1 MRTLLALLLSFVKV
15 GVFGYGGG
23 PSMIPLVEAEVVDVH
38 HWMNTEEFIDAL
50 AMGNALPG
58 PITIK
63 MAAYTG
69 NKIAGIPGAVSATF
83 GIFLPSMVLMLI
95 LATLF
100 LQYKNM
106 PQVQATLKAV
116 RPAVVALLA
125 IIVYDMFPSSVTSWH
140 TGAIA
145 AVTFIIIVCLKIH
158 PAFAIAGAAFF
169 GLIVYH

>member
-1 MRTLLALLLSFVKV
+1 MRTLLALFFSFAKV

-38 HWMNTEEFIDAL
+38 HWMNTKEFIDAL

-58 PITIK
+58 PIAIK

-69 NKIAGIPGAVSATF
+69 YKIAGIPGAVMGTL
-83 GIFLPSMVLMLI
+83 GISLPAIILMLI

-100 LQYKNM
+100 LRYKDM
-106 PQVQATLKAV
+106 PYVEATLKAV

-125 IIVYDMFPSSVTSWH
+125 VVVYEMIPPSVTSWH

-145 AVTFIIIVCLKIH
+145 IVTFIIIVYMKIH
-158 PAFAIAGAAFF
+158 PAFAIAGAALL
-169 GLIVYH
+169 GIIIYR

>member
-1 MRTLLALLLSFVKV
+1 MGTLLALFFSFVRV

-23 PSMIPLVEAEVVDVH
+23 PSMIPLIEAEVVDVH
-38 HWMNTEEFIDAL
+38 QWMSTGEFIDAL

-69 NKIAGIPGAVSATF
+69 YKIAGVPGAVTATL
-83 GIFLPSMVLMLI
+83 GIFLPSMILMLI

-100 LQYKNM
+100 LRYKEM
-106 PQVQATLKAV
+106 PHVQATLKAV

-125 IIVYDMFPSSVTSWH
+125 IVVYDMLPSSVTSWH

-145 AVTFIIIVCLKIH
+145 AVTFIIIVYMKIH
-158 PAFAIAGAAFF
+158 PAFAIAGAALF
-169 GLIVYH
+169 GLIAYH

>member
-1 MRTLLALLLSFVKV
+1 MRALLALLLSFVKV

-23 PSMIPLVEAEVVDVH
+23 PSMIPLIEAEVVDVH
-38 HWMNTEEFIDAL
+38 NWMNTEEFIDAL

-69 NKIAGIPGAVSATF
+69 YKVAGVLGALTATL
-83 GIFLPSMVLMLI
+83 GIFLPSMILMLI

-100 LQYKNM
+100 IQYKDM
-106 PQVQATLKAV
+106 PHVQATLKAV

-125 IIVYDMFPSSVTSWH
+125 IVVYDMFPSSVTSWH
-140 TGAIA
+140 TGTIA
-145 AVTFIIIVCLKIH
+145 AVTFIIIAYLKIH
-158 PAFAIAGAAFF
+158 PAFAVAGAALY

>member
-58 PITIK
+58 PIAIK
-63 MAAYTG
+63 IAAYTG
-69 NKIAGIPGAVSATF
+69 FKIAGVPGAVTATL
-83 GIFLPSMVLMLI
+83 GISLPAMILMLI

-100 LQYKNM
+100 LQYKDM
-106 PQVQATLKAV
+106 PHVQATLKAV

-125 IIVYDMFPSSVTSWH
+125 VVVYEMFPSSVTSWH

-145 AVTFIIIVCLKIH
+145 AVTFIIIVYLKIH
-158 PAFAIAGAAFF
+158 PAFAIAGAALF
-169 GLIVYH
+169 GLIAYH